1 MPTAGSKLPTANSS
15 QATLKAV
22 PKHVAIIMDGNGRW
36 AQQRGK
42 NRSAGHKEGVKSVR
56 KITEAALKAGV
67 ECVTLFAFSSENWQ
81 RPETEVKL
89 LMELFLFVL
98 KREVKKLHK
107 NNIRLQIIGAR
118 DKFDKKILKAL
129 EDAETLT
136 ASNTAMNLFVAADY
150 GGKWDISNAV
160 KHVAEKVAAGE
171 ITPEQI
177 DEDMI
182 SQHVAMADYPLPDLF
197 IRTGGE
203 KRISNF
209 LIWQLAYAEL
219 YFTDILWP
227 DFGKDQF
234 ADALEWFESRQRRF
248 GKTGEQIEEQEA
260 KSSNQ
265 TNSSQINRTKGSDA

>member
-1 MPTAGSKLPTANSS
+1 MHTANSS
-15 QATLKAV
+15 IALQTV

-56 KITEAALKAGV
+56 RITEAALQAGV

-81 RPETEVKL
+81 RPETEVIL

-118 DKFDKKILKAL
+118 NKFNNKILKAL
-129 EDAETLT
+129 EDAEQLT
-136 ASNTAMNLFVAADY
+136 ANNKAMCLFVAADY
-150 GGKWDISNAV
+150 GGKWDIVNAT
-160 KHVAEKVAAGE
+160 KQICAKVASGE
-171 ITPEQI
+171 ITSDQVDEQLL
-177 DEDMI
+177 
-182 SQHVAMADYPLPDLF
+182 SQYVAMAEYPLPDLF

-227 DFGKDQF
+227 DFGKEQF
-234 ADALEWFESRQRRF
+234 ADALKWFESRQRRF
-248 GKTGEQIEEQEA
+248 GKTGEQIEAMQQPDETEDQLL
-260 KSSNQ
+260 NQQ
-265 TNSSQINRTKGSDA
+265 TNPKGSDA

>member
-1 MPTAGSKLPTANSS
+1 MQDSKPHQTSVGSVPTKGV
-15 QATLKAV
+15 V
-22 PKHVAIIMDGNGRW
+22 PRHIAIIMDGNGRW

-56 KITEAALKAGV
+56 RITEEALKAGV

-89 LMELFLFVL
+89 LMDLFLFVL

-118 DKFDKKILKAL
+118 DKFNPKILKAL
-129 EDAETLT
+129 EEAEART
-136 ASNTAMNLFVAADY
+136 ANNDAMNLFVAADY
-150 GGKWDISNAV
+150 GGKWDIINAT
-160 KHVAEKVAAGE
+160 KQVAEKVAAGE
-171 ITPEQI
+171 IKPDDI
-177 DEDMI
+177 DEHML
-182 SQHVAMADYPLPDLF
+182 SQHIALADYPLPDLF

-234 ADALEWFESRQRRF
+234 ADALVWFETRQRRF
-248 GKTGEQIEEQEA
+248 GKTGEQIEAQESE
-260 KSSNQ
+260 KEN
-265 TNSSQINRTKGSDA
+265 IKGTDV

>member
-1 MPTAGSKLPTANSS
+1 MQKAKTVQNASD
-15 QATLKAV
+15 ATLKSAV

-42 NRSAGHKEGVKSVR
+42 SRSAGHKEGVKSVR
-56 KITEAALKAGV
+56 RITEAALQSGV

-81 RPETEVKL
+81 RPEKEVNL
-89 LMELFLFVL
+89 LMDLFLFVL

-118 DKFDKKILKAL
+118 EKFNSKILKAL
-129 EDAETLT
+129 EDAESLT
-136 ASNTAMNLFVAADY
+136 ANNKAMNLFVAADY
-150 GGKWDISNAV
+150 GGKWDISNAA
-160 KHVAEKVAAGE
+160 KQICRKVAAGE
-171 ITPEQI
+171 IDPEQV

-182 SQHVAMADYPLPDLF
+182 SNYVAMSGYPLPDLF

-234 ADALEWFESRQRRF
+234 ADALKWFETRQRRF
-248 GKTGEQIEEQEA
+248 GKTGEQIEAQQEQNNL
-260 KSSNQ
+260 K
-265 TNSSQINRTKGSDA
+265 KGTDA